1 MIEDSE
7 FTNKASHDAGEVLFD
22 SGGTSD
28 CYKLIV
34 GNRAYCIKRPKP
46 DKCHSSEY
54 MALFRKEFELG
65 IDMEHPNIVR
75 YFDYGDDERGPF
87 IRMDFVDGDNLEQF
101 AAKHPDFFSKKE
113 NRERLLDEL
122 LSALAYLHDKQMLH
136 LDLKPSNILITNK
149 GYHVR
154 LIDLGFAWSES
165 YLYDAG
171 FSRDYCAPEQLENRT
186 DCIGP
191 ATDIYALG
199 KVMQQFHLA
208 KDAVVRRCLKENPK
222 ERFQS
227 VEELKTVLQ
236 TKRKAS
242 FFVVA
247 LFAVLVISVL
257 LFLRKPK
264 QNEAVELPEMVE
276 TTEIANDSVAVIAE
290 DTVRNFV
297 MEENQEQQEKIAA
310 AENSAPQIRQ
320 DHVYQENPIDN
331 GLETSGSGSKGS
343 DDSHKYEHCVQ
354 QRVCDTL
361 ENGEIALRMVTRYVP
376 FSTEDYFD
384 LVLDTI
390 EPWFDYLYTSFFD
403 KHLDYTPEMDAYM
416 EKGAKRAFELAHAK
430 KDLMPV
436 PDTIAPYIDTG
447 IVNFINIAMIPYR
460 RLKREYEMTPE
471 KFQNVN
477 EKRSYTKNYWRYG
490 KGHVTVFD

>member
-28 CYKLIV
+28 CYKLIM

-75 YFDYGDDERGPF
+75 YFAYGDDERGPF
-87 IRMDFVDGDNLEQF
+87 IRMDFVDSDNLEQF
-101 AAKHPDFFSKKE
+101 AAKHPGFFSKKE

-122 LSALAYLHDKQMLH
+122 LSALSYLHDKQMLH

-149 GYHVR
+149 GYHVK

-186 DCIGP
+186 DCIGR

-227 VEELKTVLQ
+227 VEELI
-236 TKRKAS
+236 KA
-242 FFVVA
+242 V
-247 LFAVLVISVL
+247 
-257 LFLRKPK
+257 KPK
-264 QNEAVELPEMVE
+264 RSSVWGA
-276 TTEIANDSVAVIAE
+276 IALAVIAGAIAIPISIYNQKANVVTE
-290 DTVRNFV
+290 IQHDTVYLMQYDTVFV
-297 MEENQEQQEKIAA
+297 AETAPLLTLDDSIAIFKEDLKNALAPTFGFWYNTINDMYDSYSPDMDFYMDKAVSTGRTMIKEKINTINPSKSTRAKYNQAGEAIIRYFMADFNKMKKAA
-310 AENSAPQIRQ
+310 GETKQAETPQISE
-320 DHVYQENPIDN
+320 D
-331 GLETSGSGSKGS
+331 G
-343 DDSHKYEHCVQ
+343 DD
-354 QRVCDTL
+354 
-361 ENGEIALRMVTRYVP
+361 
-376 FSTEDYFD
+376 FD
-384 LVLDTI
+384 
-390 EPWFDYLYTSFFD
+390 
-403 KHLDYTPEMDAYM
+403 M
-416 EKGAKRAFELAHAK
+416 
-430 KDLMPV
+430 KDLEK
-436 PDTIAPYIDTG
+436 
-447 IVNFINIAMIPYR
+447 
-460 RLKREYEMTPE
+460 LKDME
-471 KFQNVN
+471 
-477 EKRSYTKNYWRYG
+477 W
-490 KGHVTVFD
+490 